1 MATPSQLVGQTV
13 SHYRVLEK
21 LGGGGMGVVYKA
33 EDIKLHRFVALKFL
47 PDEVAKD
54 SQALAR
60 FQREA
65 QAASALNHPNIC
77 TIYEIDEQNG
87 QAFIA
92 MEFLDGVTLKHRIA
106 GRPMETETLLTLAI
120 EIADALD
127 AAHLEGIV
135 HRDIKPANIFVT
147 RRSHAKILDFGLAK
161 VTISASSASQAAAQ
175 NTQTA
180 STFAEEHLTSPGTT
194 LGTVAYMS
202 PEQVR
207 AKELDA
213 RTDLFSFGAVLYE
226 MATGALPFR
235 GESSGLIFEAILNRV
250 PVAPI
255 RLNPDLSPKLEDVI
269 SKALEKDRNLRYQ
282 SAAEMRAD
290 LQRLKRDT
298 ETERTVAAQQ
308 YPSAVSGSAG
318 TAAPPLSSNEL
329 KVAEIGATA
338 GERFWKIL
346 IPAGVLVVAALIAGG
361 LYLRSRSSKH
371 LTEKDTVVVAD
382 FVNTTGDP
390 VFDDTLKQALTVA
403 LEQSPY
409 LNVLSDRKVAETM
422 QMMGRSPGD
431 RLTGELALDLCQRV
445 GSKAVLDGSI
455 ASLGNQYVL
464 SLNASTCATGDTLAA
479 DQVRANGKEQVLN
492 ALDTATTRLRGK
504 LGESLS
510 AIQRFDV
517 PVEQATTSSLEA
529 LKAYSLGQKIYS
541 STGIAAAL
549 PLYQRAVELDPN
561 FAMAYGR
568 LGVLYDALGNSRLS
582 IENTQKAYELR
593 HKVSERE
600 RLYIE
605 SHYYHFATGEFDKA
619 VKVYK
624 LWQQTYPRDVV
635 AYGNLAGL
643 DLVVGNCE
651 EALQASQRSLELEP
665 NIANTYL
672 TVAAAYMCSNQFG
685 EAAAVLDRAHDRK
698 LTNVD
703 FLNTR
708 YYLLAFLK
716 QNTGE
721 MTRLAA
727 AVAGKQEIEQLMLL
741 YQGETAA
748 YYGHL
753 RRASE
758 LTRQAMDSATRN
770 DDREAAAAYQA
781 EAALRQA
788 EFSNRT
794 QARGDASAALRLSS
808 NLNLNV
814 QVIAGL
820 ALALAGDSN
829 MAEKLASELNKTFP
843 LDTTVQGYWL
853 PTIKAALALGRNNPG
868 LAVEVLKAA
877 SPNEFGQPAMVNAF
891 LNPVYVRGEAY
902 LALRNGSAAAA
913 QFQNIIDHRGVAVNS
928 PVGALAHLGLA
939 RAYALQGDTPKAHA
953 KYQDFLAL
961 WKDADPDIPILREAK
976 QEYAKLQ

>member
-1 MATPSQLVGQTV
+1 L
-13 SHYRVLEK
+13 
-21 LGGGGMGVVYKA
+21 
-33 EDIKLHRFVALKFL
+33 
-47 PDEVAKD
+47 
-54 SQALAR
+54 ALAKLSHPSIATI
-60 FQREA
+60 FEFSTQNDTDYLVTEYISGLSLDNKLAAGALSEKEVMGLGIQLA
-65 QAASALNHPNIC
+65 QGL
-77 TIYEIDEQNG
+77 G
-87 QAFIA
+87 
-92 MEFLDGVTLKHRIA
+92 
-106 GRPMETETLLTLAI
+106 
-120 EIADALD
+120 
-127 AAHLEGIV
+127 AAHEQGIV
-135 HRDIKPANIFVT
+135 HRDLKPANLRLT
-147 RRSHAKILDFGLAK
+147 SDGRLKILDFGLAQLMPHASELGLTATLTK
-161 VTISASSASQAAAQ
+161 SQEVT
-175 NTQTA
+175 
-180 STFAEEHLTSPGTT
+180 GT
-194 LGTVAYMS
+194 LPYMS
-202 PEQVR
+202 PEQLR
-207 AKELDA
+207 AGVADA
-213 RTDLFSFGAVLYE
+213 RSDIWAAGAVLYE
-226 MATGALPFR
+226 MATGERPFDEKVAGALMDDIIHKTPGSPR
-235 GESSGLIFEAILNRV
+235 SVKSEV
-250 PVAPI
+250 
-255 RLNPDLSPKLEDVI
+255 SPKLEAVI
-269 SKALEKDRNLRYQ
+269 LKCLEKEPIKRYQ
-282 SAAEMRAD
+282 SARELQAD
-290 LQRLKRDT
+290 LERLSAGVSPLAGR
-298 ETERTVAAQQ
+298 RRLWPMVAA
-308 YPSAVSGSAG
+308 
-318 TAAPPLSSNEL
+318 TAA
-329 KVAEIGATA
+329 
-338 GERFWKIL
+338 
-346 IPAGVLVVAALIAGG
+346 VVALLAAGG
-361 LYLRSRSSKH
+361 VCYLRRSPK
-371 LTEKDTVVVAD
+371 LTEKDTIVLAD
-382 FVNTTGDP
+382 FANSTGDP

-409 LNVLSDRKVAETM
+409 LNVLSDRKVTQTM

-431 RLTGELALDLCQRV
+431 HLTGELARDLCQRV

-464 SLNASTCATGDTLAA
+464 SLSASTCATGDTLAA

-492 ALDTATTRLRGK
+492 ALDTAATRLRGK

-510 AIQRFDV
+510 AIQRFDA

-529 LKAYSLGQKIYS
+529 LKAYSLGGKTYY

-549 PLYQRAVELDPN
+549 PFYQRAVELDPN

-624 LWQQTYPRDVV
+624 LWQQTYPRDGV

-672 TVAAAYMCSNQFG
+672 AVAAAHMCSNQFG
-685 EAAAVLDRAHDRK
+685 EAAAVLDRAHDRN
-698 LTNVD
+698 LASVD
-703 FLNTR
+703 FLDTR
-708 YYLLAFLK
+708 YLLAFLTE
-716 QNTGE
+716 NTRE
-721 MTRLAA
+721 MARLAA
-727 AVAGKQEIEQLMLL
+727 TAAGKQEIEQFMLL
-741 YQGETAA
+741 HQGETEA

-753 RRASE
+753 KKASE
-758 LTRQAMDSATRN
+758 LTRHAMDAATRN
-770 DDREAAAAYQA
+770 DDRETAATYQA

-794 QARGDASAALRLSS
+794 QARADANAALRLSS

-829 MAEKLASELNKTFP
+829 MAEKLAFQLNKTFP
-843 LDTTVQGYWL
+843 RDTTVQGYWL

-877 SPNEFGQPAMVNAF
+877 SPNELGQPAMVNAF

-902 LALRNGSAAAA
+902 LALRNGSAAAT
-913 QFQNIIDHRGVAVNS
+913 QFQNIIGHRGVALNS

-939 RAYALQGDTPKAHA
+939 RAYSLQGDTPNAHA
-953 KYQDFLAL
+953 KYQDFLSL
-961 WKDADPDIPILREAK
+961 WKDADPEIPILKEAK
-976 QEYAKLQ
+976 AEYAKLQ

>member
-1 MATPSQLVGQTV
+1 MIGQTI
-13 SHYRVLEK
+13 SHYRIVER

-33 EDIKLHRFVALKFL
+33 EDVTLHRFVALKFL

-54 SQALAR
+54 SQTLAR

-77 TIYEIDEQNG
+77 TIHEIG
-87 QAFIA
+87 QQDGQPFIV
-92 MEFLDGVTLKHRIA
+92 MEFLNGVTLKHRIA
-106 GRPMETETLLTLAI
+106 GKPVETDVLLGLAI

-127 AAHLEGIV
+127 AAHAEGIV

-147 RRSHAKILDFGLAK
+147 KRGHAKILDFGLAK
-161 VTISASSASQAAAQ
+161 VAIPNSSASQIAAQ
-175 NTQTA
+175 NTQTS

-213 RTDLFSFGAVLYE
+213 RSDLFSFGAVLYE

-235 GESSGLIFEAILNRV
+235 GDSSGLIFEAILNRA
-250 PVAPI
+250 PVALL
-255 RLNPDLSPKLEDVI
+255 RLNPDLLPKLEDLI

-282 SAAEMRAD
+282 SAADMRAD

-298 ETERTVAAQQ
+298 ETERTVAAPQ
-308 YPSAVSGSAG
+308 YPSAPSGSVGA
-318 TAAPPLSSNEL
+318 AAPPLSSNPV
-329 KVAEIGATA
+329 KVAEIRASA
-338 GERFWKIL
+338 GKKVWKIL
-346 IPAGVLVVAALIAGG
+346 IPASVLVVAALVASG
-361 LYLRSRSSKH
+361 LYLRSRLSKQ
-371 LTEKDTVVVAD
+371 LTQKDTVVVAD
-382 FVNTTGDP
+382 FVNTTGDS

-409 LNVLSDRKVAETM
+409 LNVLSDRKVTQTM
-422 QMMGRSPGD
+422 QMMGRLPGD
-431 RLTGELALDLCQRV
+431 HLTGELARDLCQRV

-455 ASLGNQYVL
+455 ASLGKQYVL
-464 SLNASTCATGDTLAA
+464 SLKASTCASGDTIAA
-479 DQVRANGKEQVLN
+479 EQVRANGKVLN

-510 AIQRFDV
+510 AIQRFDA

-529 LKAYSLGQKIYS
+529 LKAYSLGQKSYS

-549 PLYQRAVELDPN
+549 PFYQRAVELDPN

-568 LGVLYDALGNSRLS
+568 IGVLYDALGNSQLS
-582 IENTQKAYELR
+582 RENTQKAYELR
-593 HKVSERE
+593 RKVSERE

-619 VKVYK
+619 AKVYK
-624 LWQQTYPRDVV
+624 LWQQTYPRDMV
-635 AYGNLAGL
+635 AYANLAGL

-665 NIANTYL
+665 NIPNTYL
-672 TVAAAYMCSNQFG
+672 TVAAAHMCSNQFG

-698 LTNVD
+698 LASTD
-703 FLNTR
+703 FLDAR
-708 YYLLAFLK
+708 YLLAFLT

-721 MTRLAA
+721 MTRLADA
-727 AVAGKQEIEQLMLL
+727 GAGKQEIEQFMLL
-741 YQGETAA
+741 HQGETEA
-748 YYGHL
+748 YYGPL
-753 RRASE
+753 TKASE

-770 DDREAAAAYQA
+770 ADRETAAAYQA

-794 QARGDASAALRLSS
+794 QARADANAALRLSS

-829 MAEKLASELNKTFP
+829 MAENLASELNNTFP

-913 QFQNIIDHRGVAVNS
+913 QFQNIVDHRGVAVNS

-939 RAYALQGDTPKAHA
+939 RANALQGDTPKAHA
-953 KYQDFLAL
+953 KYQDFLSL
-961 WKDADPDIPILREAK
+961 WKDADPDVPILKEAK
-976 QEYAKLQ
+976 AEYARLQ